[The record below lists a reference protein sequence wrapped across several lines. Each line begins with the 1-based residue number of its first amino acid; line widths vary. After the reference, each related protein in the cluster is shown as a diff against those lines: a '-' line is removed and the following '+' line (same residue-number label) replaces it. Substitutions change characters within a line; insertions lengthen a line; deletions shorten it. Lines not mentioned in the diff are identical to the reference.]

1 MPNLST
7 RPHFYRFQ
15 MCAWCLCMLHCRGM
29 YGTAPSKFGAF
40 GASFRVSRSLCV
52 CLFSTHVLSKMLK
65 KSHIITPNTTA
76 MAPPLFSE
84 VCMVFVHVLYSGCIW
99 YCIEHIS
106 SAQCQFSSHIA
117 RSLCVRCLYAVD
129 VQNRSICAPKTTPTL
144 FWSLFAVCACI
155 RGMEA
160 SAPSKFRVLN
170 ASFVITKVTSCVFVS
185 KNVLSEMP
193 QICSYY
199 QWTRNINHT
208 SVHVMNINHTC
219 TIIGACSLE
228 RRASFVC

>member
-65 KSHIITPNTTA
+65 KSHIITPNTTPTFFWGVHGVCA
-76 MAPPLFSE
+76 CIRGVYGMVSNTFRVLSVSFPLT
-84 VCMVFVHVLYSGCIW
+84 
-99 YCIEHIS
+99 
-106 SAQCQFSSHIA
+106 
-117 RSLCVRCLYAVD
+117 RSLCVQCLHAVD
-129 VQNRSICAPKTTPTL
+129 VQNRSICAPKITPTL

-170 ASFVITKVTSCVFVS
+170 ASFVITRSLLVCLFPK
-185 KNVLSEMP
+185 M
-193 QICSYY
+193 CSQKCPKYARII
-199 QWTRNINHT
+199 THNINHT

-219 TIIGACSLE
+219 TRGM
-228 RRASFVC
+228 